1 MEQEQVINRDLV
13 LANSNILSAV
23 AVLVVL
29 GLMIVPVPPILLD
42 LMLTFSIAFSV
53 TVLLVALYLK
63 EPLQFNSF
71 PSLLL
76 ILTLMRLS
84 LNVASTRLILSTG
97 QAGQVIISFSIAY
110 GLMQLLFGPLGD
122 RSRTDFP

>member
-63 EPLQFNSF
+63 EPLLPRSPA
-71 PSLLL
+71 PSAAPSRGSGA
-76 ILTLMRLS
+76 TTS
-84 LNVASTRLILSTG
+84 SASS
-97 QAGQVIISFSIAY
+97 
-110 GLMQLLFGPLGD
+110 
-122 RSRTDFP
+122 